1 MAILCVCVCVFVD
14 LCIYL
19 SVTTFPGRCCLSKG
33 LKLQKLDNILL
44 RGTDVVHLILGFLKQ
59 KCSTGGD
66 MGVLGGDM
74 GVLGDKMGVLG
85 SEMGSTE
92 GDMGVL
98 GSDMGVLG

>member
-1 MAILCVCVCVFVD
+1 M
-14 LCIYL
+14 

-44 RGTDVVHLILGFLKQ
+44 RGTDAVHLILGFLKQ

-74 GVLGDKMGVLG
+74 GVLG
-85 SEMGSTE
+85 

-98 GSDMGVLG
+98 GGDMGVPGGYMGVLGVTLEY